1 MCERLLEAARQLEFI
16 SEGRQIRVT
25 LSVGGAHDSGGAAE
39 RTLFFDALLEGAD
52 EGLEEAVAAGGNR
65 AGFCPTG
72 SCRSGRGSP
81 LGGDRHGR
89 RLRMRVLLA
98 EDEVTIF
105 VTLRD
110 ALEDAGHE
118 VIGATDTAS
127 ALKALELEPAADAV
141 VTDVRMPGAG
151 GLAIL
156 DRAMELD
163 PERPV
168 LLMTGYA
175 TVDDAVDAM
184 RRGAVD
190 YIQKPFRN
198 EAVLRRLDTLSR
210 VSDLEEENRALRE
223 KLAAAGPTGI
233 DGIIGSSE
241 AMQAVFERVRTVA
254 STEAT
259 VEIEG
264 ESGTGKERVARAIH
278 DLSPRREGPFIALG
292 CGALPLDLLEAE
304 LFGHEKGAF
313 TDAQASAPRARRA
326 RRRRDAVP

>member
-1 MCERLLEAARQLEFI
+1 
-16 SEGRQIRVT
+16 
-25 LSVGGAHDSGGAAE
+25 
-39 RTLFFDALLEGAD
+39 
-52 EGLEEAVAAGGNR
+52 
-65 AGFCPTG
+65 
-72 SCRSGRGSP
+72 
-81 LGGDRHGR
+81 
-89 RLRMRVLLA
+89 MRVLLA

-141 VTDVRMPGAG
+141 VTDVRMPGEG

-156 DRAMELD
+156 DRAMALD

-210 VSDLEEENRALRE
+210 VSDLEEETRELRDQRPAIVGDVEGNRPE
-223 KLAAAGPTGI
+223 
-233 DGIIGSSE
+233 S
-241 AMQAVFERVRTVA
+241 
-254 STEAT
+254 
-259 VEIEG
+259 VE
-264 ESGTGKERVARAIH
+264 
-278 DLSPRREGPFIALG
+278 D
-292 CGALPLDLLEAE
+292 
-304 LFGHEKGAF
+304 
-313 TDAQASAPRARRA
+313 
-326 RRRRDAVP
+326 RRRRSLPVVEPPAVHLETRRAA